1 MKALLPLLLM
11 IIAGAGPAAAQSLVP
26 VRTIPPR
33 TVVTASDL
41 AIAETAVPGALT
53 DLAAAVGMEAR
64 VALYPGRPIREGDL
78 GPPALV
84 ERNARVPIVYR
95 SGGLLIVV
103 EGRALDR
110 AGVGETVRVMNLDSR
125 VTVTARMGADGMAHV
140 SP

>member
-1 MKALLPLLLM
+1 MRALILALLA
-11 IIAGAGPAAAQSLVP
+11 AGSAEAQALVP

-33 TVVTASDL
+33 AVVAASDL
-41 AIAETAVPGALT
+41 AIADAAVPGALT

-64 VALYPGRPIREGDL
+64 VALYPGRPIRAGDL

-84 ERNARVPIVYR
+84 ERNALVPLVFR
-95 SGGLLIVV
+95 AGGLVIVA

-110 AGVGETVRVMNLDSR
+110 AGAGEAVRVMNLASR

>member
-11 IIAGAGPAAAQSLVP
+11 IIAGAGPAAAQALVP

>member
-11 IIAGAGPAAAQSLVP
+11 IIAGAGPAAAQALVP

-84 ERNARVPIVYR
+84 ERNARVPLVYR